1 MGIRTAR
8 KLHIGQQLNID
19 AVLLRFDE
27 FRLDPSEAPSFHK
40 IMDVIQMDFPFTNDV
55 NM

>member
-1 MGIRTAR
+1 LGIRTAR

-27 FRLDPSEAPSFHK
+27 FCLDPSEAPSIHK
-40 IMDVIQMDFPFTNDV
+40 NIAVIQIEFPFTYDV